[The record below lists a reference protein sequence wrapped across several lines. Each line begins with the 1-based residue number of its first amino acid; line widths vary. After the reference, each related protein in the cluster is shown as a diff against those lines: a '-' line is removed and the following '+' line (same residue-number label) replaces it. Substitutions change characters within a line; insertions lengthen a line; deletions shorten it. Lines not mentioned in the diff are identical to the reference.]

1 MKVNHP
7 KFVVV
12 GALAVAFVLAVFY
25 LPILPYAVPGT
36 MGGGGLGSLSEHLYP
51 PYPADQPDHLP
62 VYKVTDFVSIA
73 VDTDMKYEF
82 DGDETDP
89 TVARAWMAHVLEDG
103 LNLPLPDG
111 VPIPEYIDP
120 IGSAGPTYHTGFDLY
135 SRIDGLEVYPFHVY
149 ISTTHDFDAKTSPD
163 FKDTTFVG
171 YENYKLEKVGEAKIL
186 SAQEAHKLLNEGNDI
201 SMISRPLNHAKSEKL
216 FPWAGVPVTSIKLK
230 WYYPPAVETDW
241 GLRCDYLLPVWVF
254 RNSDG
259 YGYVN
264 AYDGDVVVDWSPEGK
279 PNFTPN
285 ERFAELKDVRP
296 RPWVT
301 ISQEHPLTD
310 REATIYT
317 H

>member
-1 MKVNHP
+1 MKLKHP

-36 MGGGGLGSLSEHLYP
+36 MGGGGFGSLSERLYP

-62 VYKVTDFVSIA
+62 VYKVTDFVSI
-73 VDTDMKYEF
+73 VTKTDNKYEF
-82 DGDETDP
+82 GGDVTNQNET
-89 TVARAWMAHVLEDG
+89 RAWMAHVLEDG

-111 VPIPEYIDP
+111 PTIPHYFHPGI
-120 IGSAGPTYHTGFDLY
+120 HTALDIY
-135 SRIDGLEVYPFHVY
+135 PKIDGMEVYPFNVY
-149 ISTTHDFDAKTSPD
+149 ISTTNDFDAKTSPNY
-163 FKDTTFVG
+163 KDTNLVG
-171 YENYKLEKVGEAKIL
+171 YNNYKLEKVGEAKIL

-201 SMISRPLNHAKSEKL
+201 CMVSRFLNHAKSEKL
-216 FPWAGVPVTSIKLK
+216 LPWVGVHVTSIKLK

-241 GLRCDYLLPVWVF
+241 GLRCDYLLPVWEF
-254 RNSDG
+254 RNSEG
-259 YGYVN
+259 YGCVN
-264 AYDGDVVVDWSPEGK
+264 AYDGDVIIDWSPEGK

-296 RPWVT
+296 RPWV
-301 ISQEHPLTD
+301 IENLDRPLTE
-310 REATIYT
+310 REAIIYA